1 MKLLFFTGSR
11 SEWGY
16 IRPILH
22 LCKKKKIPYKI
33 CCTNMHLLKRFGS
46 SIDEIKKDGFQ
57 VEDEIYMSLDG
68 YNSYTM
74 TKSLGILIRS
84 IHINLPIIILIIV
97 SCGSKTSAIIHV
109 LFLLFV
115 VFMYI
120 IFNGCILSMLEERL
134 CKEQYILVDP
144 FIELSGLEINYKNR
158 KSFTLWIMSSHVIIV
173 FLIFYFRFIR

>member
-1 MKLLFFTGSR
+1 MFISKLTKKNFINFL
-11 SEWGY
+11 EKKCDN
-16 IRPILH
+16 IPIS
-22 LCKKKKIPYKI
+22 
-33 CCTNMHLLKRFGS
+33 N
-46 SIDEIKKDGFQ
+46 
-57 VEDEIYMSLDG
+57 
-68 YNSYTM
+68 
-74 TKSLGILIRS
+74 KSLGILIRS

-144 FIELSGLEINYKNR
+144 FIELSGREINYINR
-158 KSFTLWIMSSHVIIV
+158 KLFTLWIMIPHVIIV
-173 FLIFYFRFIR
+173 LLIFYFRFIH